1 MKRVV
6 LRIGCGAVCAALALT
21 LGCGCALL
29 PPATGV
35 PGAASS
41 AVSVPTDDSGKPL
54 YDPAVLNDS
63 RLRVLYCDSRSGSST
78 TILCG
83 STPLHQSTRSEN
95 VSLVEDSVTGTA
107 DYWLRS
113 WSDPT
118 GRGGRRTALYDKTG
132 TEVMSFE
139 GEQSA
144 TLQNGLLVLQESRL
158 IDGGYVPES
167 GYGTCQVID
176 LATGA
181 ALPVPEGAY
190 SCTLC
195 GDKLVFSCYARPE
208 GLDDYDWDTD
218 YQQNRWVVVQ
228 EKDGTPV
235 YRAEAASAYRLFY
248 DSDTLSDW
256 VKLDVATG
264 EETTDQILYNTQ
276 TGEQYTGFL
285 QVYPGGLASFSTSDG
300 RYELR
305 DMTTEDRGLISTFDE
320 QPSQYFPGYVVTW
333 HSGEGHG
340 YELYDLETGAKTPLY
355 DVDATDNTV
364 AVYALDGSTA
374 CIPLMAQMLADTT
387 GMDLEEARSSITVST
402 TAYALENFGLYDTT
416 TRMLVVYEAPDYVKE
431 ELQKANVELEQK
443 PIGVDALVFIVN
455 EDNPV
460 QALSQQQLRD
470 IYAGKITN
478 WKDVGGKDQEI
489 VAFQRGEDSGSQ
501 TLFKKLLIQGGE
513 LMTPP
518 SELAPAAMGELVD
531 SIADYNNSANAIGF
545 SVYYYIDQM
554 YSKPGLR
561 LLAVDGVTPSNDTLA
576 DGSYPLCNDFYAV
589 IHPDAAADSPERRL
603 YDWLDT
609 DAGQDC
615 IKKSGYVAVGPQTTV
630 TIVD

>member
-6 LRIGCGAVCAALALT
+6 LRIGCGAVCTALALT

-41 AVSVPTDDSGKPL
+41 AVSVPTDDNGKPL
-54 YDPAVLNDS
+54 YDPAVLNDG
-63 RLRVLYCDSRSGSST
+63 RLRVLYYYGRSGSST

-83 STPLHQSTRSEN
+83 STPLHQSARSEN
-95 VSLVEDSVTGTA
+95 VSLVEDSATGAA

-113 WSDPT
+113 WSDHT

-132 TEVMSFE
+132 TEVMTFE
-139 GEQSA
+139 GEQNA

-218 YQQNRWVVVQ
+218 YQQNSWVVMQ

-256 VKLDVATG
+256 VVLDVTTG
-264 EETTDQILYNTQ
+264 EETTDRILYNVL
-276 TGEQYTGFL
+276 TGEQCTGFL

-305 DMTTEDRGLISTFDE
+305 DMTTEDRGLIAAFDE

-333 HSGEGHG
+333 HSGEDHG
-340 YELYDLETGAKTPLY
+340 YELYDLETGTKTPLY
-355 DVDATDNTV
+355 DVNTTDNTI
-364 AVYALDGSTA
+364 AVYALDGSLRVYSTDNGK
-374 CIPLMAQMLADTT
+374 LLTDTT
-387 GMDLEEARSSITVST
+387 VEPVEHQQRV
-402 TAYALENFGLYDTT
+402 
-416 TRMLVVYEAPDYVKE
+416 RM
-431 ELQKANVELEQK
+431 
-443 PIGVDALVFIVN
+443 
-455 EDNPV
+455 
-460 QALSQQQLRD
+460 
-470 IYAGKITN
+470 
-478 WKDVGGKDQEI
+478 
-489 VAFQRGEDSGSQ
+489 
-501 TLFKKLLIQGGE
+501 
-513 LMTPP
+513 
-518 SELAPAAMGELVD
+518 
-531 SIADYNNSANAIGF
+531 
-545 SVYYYIDQM
+545 
-554 YSKPGLR
+554 
-561 LLAVDGVTPSNDTLA
+561 SNY
-576 DGSYPLCNDFYAV
+576 G
-589 IHPDAAADSPERRL
+589 
-603 YDWLDT
+603 
-609 DAGQDC
+609 
-615 IKKSGYVAVGPQTTV
+615 SGYVWLKLQDNDRYETTATRLYGPQGLVSDLTALQGKYSYVNYLTTDPDGRPMFYGSRSAVGSAYGNVCDVLDADGKVVLQGLASCAGYYSNSLNALPDHVFAAQRGFYVGWMDTSGNWLYCQSIFSSATA
-630 TIVD
+630 DDEPSYGY

>member
-41 AVSVPTDDSGKPL
+41 AVSVPTDDSGKLL
-54 YDPAVLNDS
+54 YDPAVLNDG
-63 RLRVLYCDSRSGSST
+63 RLRVLYCYGRSGSST

-83 STPLHQSTRSEN
+83 NTPLHQSVRSEN
-95 VSLVEDSVTGTA
+95 VSLVEDSTTGTA

-158 IDGGYVPES
+158 VDGGYVPES

-218 YQQNRWVVVQ
+218 YQQNSWVVVQ

-235 YRAEAASAYRLFY
+235 YRADAASAYRLFY

-256 VKLDVATG
+256 VELDVTTG
-264 EETTDQILYNTQ
+264 EETTDRILYNVL
-276 TGEQYTGFL
+276 TGEQCTGFL

-305 DMTTEDRGLISTFDE
+305 DMTTEDRGLIAAFDE

-333 HSGEGHG
+333 HSGEDHG
-340 YELYDLETGAKTPLY
+340 YELYDLETGTKTPLY
-355 DVDATDNTV
+355 DVNATDNTV
-364 AVYALDGSTA
+364 AVYALDGSLRVYSTDNGK
-374 CIPLMAQMLADTT
+374 LLTDTT
-387 GMDLEEARSSITVST
+387 VEPVEHQQRV
-402 TAYALENFGLYDTT
+402 
-416 TRMLVVYEAPDYVKE
+416 RM
-431 ELQKANVELEQK
+431 
-443 PIGVDALVFIVN
+443 
-455 EDNPV
+455 
-460 QALSQQQLRD
+460 
-470 IYAGKITN
+470 
-478 WKDVGGKDQEI
+478 
-489 VAFQRGEDSGSQ
+489 
-501 TLFKKLLIQGGE
+501 
-513 LMTPP
+513 
-518 SELAPAAMGELVD
+518 
-531 SIADYNNSANAIGF
+531 
-545 SVYYYIDQM
+545 
-554 YSKPGLR
+554 
-561 LLAVDGVTPSNDTLA
+561 SNC
-576 DGSYPLCNDFYAV
+576 G
-589 IHPDAAADSPERRL
+589 
-603 YDWLDT
+603 
-609 DAGQDC
+609 
-615 IKKSGYVAVGPQTTV
+615 SGYVWLELQDNDRYETTATRLYGPQGLVSDLTSLQGKYSYINYLTTDPDGRPMFYGSRAAAGSAYGNV
-630 TIVD
+630 YDVLDADGKVVLQGLASCTGYYSNSLNALPDHVFAAQRGFYVGWMDTSGNWLYCQSIFSSATADDEPSYGY

>member
-54 YDPAVLNDS
+54 YDPAVLNDD
-63 RLRVLYCDSRSGSST
+63 RLRVLYCYDRAGSST

-83 STPLHQSTRSEN
+83 STPLHQAARSEN
-95 VSLVEDSVTGTA
+95 VSLVEDSATGIA

-139 GEQSA
+139 GEQNA

-158 IDGGYVPES
+158 VDGGYVPES

-195 GDKLVFSCYARPE
+195 GDKLVFSCYVRPE

-218 YQQNRWVVVQ
+218 YQQNSWVVVQ

-235 YRAEAASAYRLFY
+235 YRADAASAYRLFY

-256 VKLDVATG
+256 VELDVATG
-264 EETTDQILYNTQ
+264 EETTDQILYNVL
-276 TGEQYTGFL
+276 TGEQCTGFL
-285 QVYPGGLASFSTSDG
+285 QVYPGGLASFSTGDG

-305 DMTTEDRGLISTFDE
+305 DMTTEDRGLIAAFDE

-333 HSGEGHG
+333 HSGEDHG
-340 YELYDLETGAKTPLY
+340 YELYDLETGTKTPLY
-355 DVDATDNTV
+355 DVDATDSTI
-364 AVYALDGSTA
+364 AVYALDGSLRVYSKDNGKLLT
-374 CIPLMAQMLADTT
+374 DTT
-387 GMDLEEARSSITVST
+387 VEPVEHQQRVRMSNCGSGYVWLELQDNDRYET
-402 TAYALENFGLYDTT
+402 TATRLYGPQGLVSDLTALQGKYSYVNYLTTDPDGRPMFYGSRSAVGSAYGNVCDVLDADGKVVLQGLASCAGYYSNS
-416 TRMLVVYEAPDYVKE
+416 LNALPDH
-431 ELQKANVELEQK
+431 
-443 PIGVDALVFIVN
+443 VF
-455 EDNPV
+455 
-460 QALSQQQLRD
+460 A
-470 IYAGKITN
+470 A
-478 WKDVGGKDQEI
+478 
-489 VAFQRGEDSGSQ
+489 QRGFYVGWMDTSGNWLYCQ
-501 TLFKKLLIQGGE
+501 
-513 LMTPP
+513 
-518 SELAPAAMGELVD
+518 
-531 SIADYNNSANAIGF
+531 SIF
-545 SVYYYIDQM
+545 S
-554 YSKPGLR
+554 S
-561 LLAVDGVTPSNDTLA
+561 
-576 DGSYPLCNDFYAV
+576 
-589 IHPDAAADSPERRL
+589 AAADDEPS
-603 YDWLDT
+603 Y
-609 DAGQDC
+609 
-615 IKKSGYVAVGPQTTV
+615 GY
-630 TIVD
+630 

>member
-6 LRIGCGAVCAALALT
+6 LRIGCGAVCTALALT

-54 YDPAVLNDS
+54 YDPAVLNDG
-63 RLRVLYCDSRSGSST
+63 RLRVLYCYGRSGSNT

-83 STPLHQSTRSEN
+83 STPLHQSARSEN
-95 VSLVEDSVTGTA
+95 VSLVEDSATGAA

-132 TEVMSFE
+132 TEVISFE

-158 IDGGYVPES
+158 VDGGYVPES

-190 SCTLC
+190 SCTVC

-218 YQQNRWVVVQ
+218 YQQNSWVVVQ

-235 YRAEAASAYRLFY
+235 YRADAASAYRLFY

-256 VKLDVATG
+256 VELDVTTG
-264 EETTDQILYNTQ
+264 EETTDRILYNVL
-276 TGEQYTGFL
+276 TGEQCTGFL

-305 DMTTEDRGLISTFDE
+305 DMTTEDRGLIAAFDE

-333 HSGEGHG
+333 HSGEDHG
-340 YELYDLETGAKTPLY
+340 YELYDLETGTKTPLY
-355 DVDATDNTV
+355 DVNATDNTV
-364 AVYALDGSTA
+364 AVYALDGSLRVYSTDNGK
-374 CIPLMAQMLADTT
+374 LLTDTT
-387 GMDLEEARSSITVST
+387 
-402 TAYALENFGLYDTT
+402 
-416 TRMLVVYEAPDYVKE
+416 
-431 ELQKANVELEQK
+431 VE
-443 PIGVDALVFIVN
+443 
-455 EDNPV
+455 PV
-460 QALSQQQLRD
+460 EHQQRVQM
-470 IYAGKITN
+470 TN
-478 WKDVGGKDQEI
+478 CG
-489 VAFQRGEDSGSQ
+489 
-501 TLFKKLLIQGGE
+501 
-513 LMTPP
+513 
-518 SELAPAAMGELVD
+518 
-531 SIADYNNSANAIGF
+531 
-545 SVYYYIDQM
+545 
-554 YSKPGLR
+554 
-561 LLAVDGVTPSNDTLA
+561 
-576 DGSYPLCNDFYAV
+576 
-589 IHPDAAADSPERRL
+589 
-603 YDWLDT
+603 
-609 DAGQDC
+609 
-615 IKKSGYVAVGPQTTV
+615 SGYVWLELQDNDRYETTATRLYGPQGLVSDLTALQGKYSYINYLTTDPDGRPMFYGSRAAAGSAYGNV
-630 TIVD
+630 YDVLDADGKVVLQGLSSCTGYYSNSLNALPDHVFAAQRGFYVGWMDTSGNWLYCQSIFSSATADDEPSYGY

>member
-54 YDPAVLNDS
+54 YDPAVLNDD
-63 RLRVLYCDSRSGSST
+63 RLRVLYCYDRAGSST

-95 VSLVEDSVTGTA
+95 VSLVEDSATGTA

-132 TEVMSFE
+132 TEVMTFE
-139 GEQSA
+139 GEQNA

-158 IDGGYVPES
+158 VDGGYVPES

-176 LATGA
+176 LSTGA

-218 YQQNRWVVVQ
+218 YQQNSWVVVQ
-228 EKDGTPV
+228 EKDGTTV
-235 YRAEAASAYRLFY
+235 YRADAASAYRLFY

-256 VKLDVATG
+256 VELDIATG
-264 EETTDQILYNTQ
+264 EETTDQILYNVL
-276 TGEQYTGFL
+276 TGEQCTGFL
-285 QVYPGGLASFSTSDG
+285 QVYPGGLASFSTGDG

-305 DMTTEDRGLISTFDE
+305 DMTTEDRGLIAAFDE
-320 QPSQYFPGYVVTW
+320 QPSQYFPGYVITW
-333 HSGEGHG
+333 HSGEDHG

-355 DVDATDNTV
+355 DVDATDSTI
-364 AVYALDGSTA
+364 AVYALDGSLRVYSKDNGKLLT
-374 CIPLMAQMLADTT
+374 DTT
-387 GMDLEEARSSITVST
+387 VEPVEHQQRV
-402 TAYALENFGLYDTT
+402 
-416 TRMLVVYEAPDYVKE
+416 RM
-431 ELQKANVELEQK
+431 
-443 PIGVDALVFIVN
+443 
-455 EDNPV
+455 
-460 QALSQQQLRD
+460 
-470 IYAGKITN
+470 
-478 WKDVGGKDQEI
+478 
-489 VAFQRGEDSGSQ
+489 
-501 TLFKKLLIQGGE
+501 
-513 LMTPP
+513 
-518 SELAPAAMGELVD
+518 
-531 SIADYNNSANAIGF
+531 
-545 SVYYYIDQM
+545 
-554 YSKPGLR
+554 
-561 LLAVDGVTPSNDTLA
+561 SNC
-576 DGSYPLCNDFYAV
+576 G
-589 IHPDAAADSPERRL
+589 
-603 YDWLDT
+603 
-609 DAGQDC
+609 
-615 IKKSGYVAVGPQTTV
+615 SGYVWLELQDNDRYETTATRLYGPQGLVSDLTALQGKYSYVDYLTTDPDGSPMFCGSRAAAGSAYGNV
-630 TIVD
+630 YDVLDADGKVVLQGLSSCTGYYSNSLNALPDHVFAAQRGFYVGWMDTSGNWLYCQSIFSSATADDVPSYGY

>member
-54 YDPAVLNDS
+54 YDPAVLNDD
-63 RLRVLYCDSRSGSST
+63 RLRVLYCYDRAGSST

-83 STPLHQSTRSEN
+83 STPLHQAARSEN
-95 VSLVEDSVTGTA
+95 VSLVEDSATGIA

-139 GEQSA
+139 GEQNA

-218 YQQNRWVVVQ
+218 YQQNSWVVVQ

-235 YRAEAASAYRLFY
+235 YRAGAASAYRLFY
-248 DSDTLSDW
+248 NSDTLSDW
-256 VKLDVATG
+256 VELDVATG
-264 EETTDQILYNTQ
+264 EETTDRILYNVL
-276 TGEQYTGFL
+276 TGEQCTGFL
-285 QVYPGGLASFSTSDG
+285 QVYPGGLASFSTGDG

-305 DMTTEDRGLISTFDE
+305 DMTTEDRGLIAAFDE

-333 HSGEGHG
+333 HSGEDHG
-340 YELYDLETGAKTPLY
+340 YELYDLETGTKTPLY
-355 DVDATDNTV
+355 DVNTTDNTI
-364 AVYALDGSTA
+364 AVYALDGSLRVYSKDNGKLLT
-374 CIPLMAQMLADTT
+374 DTT
-387 GMDLEEARSSITVST
+387 VEPVEHQQRV
-402 TAYALENFGLYDTT
+402 
-416 TRMLVVYEAPDYVKE
+416 RM
-431 ELQKANVELEQK
+431 
-443 PIGVDALVFIVN
+443 
-455 EDNPV
+455 
-460 QALSQQQLRD
+460 
-470 IYAGKITN
+470 
-478 WKDVGGKDQEI
+478 
-489 VAFQRGEDSGSQ
+489 
-501 TLFKKLLIQGGE
+501 
-513 LMTPP
+513 
-518 SELAPAAMGELVD
+518 
-531 SIADYNNSANAIGF
+531 
-545 SVYYYIDQM
+545 
-554 YSKPGLR
+554 
-561 LLAVDGVTPSNDTLA
+561 SNY
-576 DGSYPLCNDFYAV
+576 G
-589 IHPDAAADSPERRL
+589 
-603 YDWLDT
+603 
-609 DAGQDC
+609 
-615 IKKSGYVAVGPQTTV
+615 SGYVWLKLQDNDRYETTATRLYGPQGLVSDLTALQGKYSYVNYLTTDPDGRPMFYGSRDAAGSAYGNV
-630 TIVD
+630 CDVLDADGKVVLQGLASCAGYYSNSLNALPDHVFAAQRGFYVGWMDTSGNWLYCQSIFSSATADDVPSYGY

>member
-54 YDPAVLNDS
+54 YDPAVLNDG

-83 STPLHQSTRSEN
+83 STPLHQSARSEN
-95 VSLVEDSVTGTA
+95 VSLVEDSATGTA

-132 TEVMSFE
+132 TEVMAFE

-158 IDGGYVPES
+158 VDGGYVPES

-190 SCTLC
+190 SCTVC

-218 YQQNRWVVVQ
+218 YRQNSWVVVQ

-235 YRAEAASAYRLFY
+235 YRADAASAYRLFY

-256 VKLDVATG
+256 VVLDVTTG
-264 EETTDQILYNTQ
+264 EETTDRILYNVL
-276 TGEQYTGFL
+276 TGEQCTGFL

-305 DMTTEDRGLISTFDE
+305 DMTTEDRGLIAAFDE

-333 HSGEGHG
+333 HSGEDHG
-340 YELYDLETGAKTPLY
+340 YELYDLETGTKTPLY
-355 DVDATDNTV
+355 DVNATDNTV
-364 AVYALDGSTA
+364 AVYALDGSLRVYSTDNGK
-374 CIPLMAQMLADTT
+374 LLTDTT
-387 GMDLEEARSSITVST
+387 VEPVEHQQRV
-402 TAYALENFGLYDTT
+402 
-416 TRMLVVYEAPDYVKE
+416 RMSNCGTGYVWL
-431 ELQKANVELEQK
+431 ELQ
-443 PIGVDALVFIVN
+443 
-455 EDNPV
+455 DND
-460 QALSQQQLRD
+460 R
-470 IYAGKITN
+470 Y
-478 WKDVGGKDQEI
+478 E
-489 VAFQRGEDSGSQ
+489 
-501 TLFKKLLIQGGE
+501 
-513 LMTPP
+513 
-518 SELAPAAMGELVD
+518 
-531 SIADYNNSANAIGF
+531 
-545 SVYYYIDQM
+545 
-554 YSKPGLR
+554 
-561 LLAVDGVTPSNDTLA
+561 
-576 DGSYPLCNDFYAV
+576 
-589 IHPDAAADSPERRL
+589 
-603 YDWLDT
+603 
-609 DAGQDC
+609 
-615 IKKSGYVAVGPQTTV
+615 TTV
-630 TIVD
+630 TRLYGPQGLVSDLTALQGKYSYVNYLTTDPDGRPMFYGSRAAAGSAYGNVCDVLDADGKVVLHGLSSCTGYYSNSLNALPDHVFAAQQGFYVGWMDTSGNWLYCQSIFSSATADDEPSYGY

>member
-6 LRIGCGAVCAALALT
+6 LRIGCGAVCTALALT

-54 YDPAVLNDS
+54 YDPTVLNDS
-63 RLRVLYCDSRSGSST
+63 RLRVLYCDGRFGSST

-95 VSLVEDSVTGTA
+95 VSLVEDSATGTA

-158 IDGGYVPES
+158 VDGGYVPES

-190 SCTLC
+190 SCTVC

-218 YQQNRWVVVQ
+218 YQQNSWVVVQ
-228 EKDGTPV
+228 EKDGTTV

-248 DSDTLSDW
+248 DNDTLSDW
-256 VKLDVATG
+256 VELDVATG
-264 EETTDQILYNTQ
+264 EETTDRILYNVL
-276 TGEQYTGFL
+276 TGEQCTGFL
-285 QVYPGGLASFSTSDG
+285 QVYPGGLASFSTGDG

-305 DMTTEDRGLISTFDE
+305 DMTTEDRGLIAAFDE

-333 HSGEGHG
+333 HSGEDHG

-355 DVDATDNTV
+355 DVDATDSTI
-364 AVYALDGSTA
+364 AVYALDGSLRVYSKDNGKLLT
-374 CIPLMAQMLADTT
+374 DTT
-387 GMDLEEARSSITVST
+387 VKPVEHQQRVRMSNCGTGYVWLELQDNDRYET
-402 TAYALENFGLYDTT
+402 TATRLYGPQGLVSDLTALQGKYSYVDYLTTDPDGSPMFCGSRAAAGSAYGNVYDVLDADGKVVLQGLASCTGYYSNS
-416 TRMLVVYEAPDYVKE
+416 LNALPDH
-431 ELQKANVELEQK
+431 
-443 PIGVDALVFIVN
+443 VF
-455 EDNPV
+455 
-460 QALSQQQLRD
+460 A
-470 IYAGKITN
+470 A
-478 WKDVGGKDQEI
+478 
-489 VAFQRGEDSGSQ
+489 QRGFYVGWMDTSGNWLYCQSIFSSA
-501 TLFKKLLIQGGE
+501 TADDV
-513 LMTPP
+513 P
-518 SELAPAAMGELVD
+518 S
-531 SIADYNNSANAIGF
+531 Y
-545 SVYYYIDQM
+545 
-554 YSKPGLR
+554 
-561 LLAVDGVTPSNDTLA
+561 
-576 DGSYPLCNDFYAV
+576 
-589 IHPDAAADSPERRL
+589 
-603 YDWLDT
+603 
-609 DAGQDC
+609 
-615 IKKSGYVAVGPQTTV
+615 GY
-630 TIVD
+630 

>member
-6 LRIGCGAVCAALALT
+6 LRISCGAVCAALALT

-54 YDPAVLNDS
+54 YDPAVLNDG
-63 RLRVLYCDSRSGSST
+63 RLRVLYCDGRSGSST

-83 STPLHQSTRSEN
+83 STPLHQSARSEN
-95 VSLVEDSVTGTA
+95 VSLVQDSTTGTA

-132 TEVMSFE
+132 TEVMAFE

-158 IDGGYVPES
+158 VDGGYVPES

-190 SCTLC
+190 SCTVC

-218 YQQNRWVVVQ
+218 YRQNSWVVVQ

-235 YRAEAASAYRLFY
+235 YRADAASAYRLFY

-256 VKLDVATG
+256 VVLDVTTG
-264 EETTDQILYNTQ
+264 EETTDRILYNVL
-276 TGEQYTGFL
+276 TGEQCTGFL

-305 DMTTEDRGLISTFDE
+305 DMTTEDRGLIAAFDE

-333 HSGEGHG
+333 HSGEDHG
-340 YELYDLETGAKTPLY
+340 YELYDLETGTKTPLY
-355 DVDATDNTV
+355 DVNATDNTV
-364 AVYALDGSTA
+364 AVYALDGSLRVYSTDNGK
-374 CIPLMAQMLADTT
+374 LLTDTT
-387 GMDLEEARSSITVST
+387 VEPVEHQQRV
-402 TAYALENFGLYDTT
+402 
-416 TRMLVVYEAPDYVKE
+416 RMSNCGTGYVWL
-431 ELQKANVELEQK
+431 ELQ
-443 PIGVDALVFIVN
+443 
-455 EDNPV
+455 DND
-460 QALSQQQLRD
+460 R
-470 IYAGKITN
+470 Y
-478 WKDVGGKDQEI
+478 E
-489 VAFQRGEDSGSQ
+489 
-501 TLFKKLLIQGGE
+501 
-513 LMTPP
+513 
-518 SELAPAAMGELVD
+518 
-531 SIADYNNSANAIGF
+531 
-545 SVYYYIDQM
+545 
-554 YSKPGLR
+554 
-561 LLAVDGVTPSNDTLA
+561 
-576 DGSYPLCNDFYAV
+576 
-589 IHPDAAADSPERRL
+589 
-603 YDWLDT
+603 
-609 DAGQDC
+609 
-615 IKKSGYVAVGPQTTV
+615 TTV
-630 TIVD
+630 TRLYGPQGLVSDLTALQGKYSYVNYLTTDPDGRPMFYGSRAAAGSAYGNVCDVLDADGKVVLHGLSSCTGYYSNSLNALPDHVFAAQQGFYVGWMDTSGNWLYCQSIFSSATADDEPSYGY

>member
-54 YDPAVLNDS
+54 YDPAVLNDG
-63 RLRVLYCDSRSGSST
+63 RLRLLYCDGRSGSST

-83 STPLHQSTRSEN
+83 STPLHQSARSEN
-95 VSLVEDSVTGTA
+95 VSLVEDSATGTA

-218 YQQNRWVVVQ
+218 YQQNSWVVVQ

-235 YRAEAASAYRLFY
+235 YRADAASAHRLFY

-256 VKLDVATG
+256 VELDVTTG
-264 EETTDQILYNTQ
+264 EETTDRILYNVL
-276 TGEQYTGFL
+276 TGEQCTGFL
-285 QVYPGGLASFSTSDG
+285 QVYPGGLASFSTGDG

-305 DMTTEDRGLISTFDE
+305 DMTTEDRGLIAAFDE

-333 HSGEGHG
+333 HSGEDHG
-340 YELYDLETGAKTPLY
+340 YELYDLETGTKTPLY
-355 DVDATDNTV
+355 DVNATDSTV
-364 AVYALDGSTA
+364 AVYALDGSLRVYSKDNGKLLT
-374 CIPLMAQMLADTT
+374 DTT
-387 GMDLEEARSSITVST
+387 VEPVEHQQRVRMSNCGSGYVWLELQDNDRYET
-402 TAYALENFGLYDTT
+402 TAT
-416 TRMLVVYEAPDYVKE
+416 
-431 ELQKANVELEQK
+431 
-443 PIGVDALVFIVN
+443 
-455 EDNPV
+455 
-460 QALSQQQLRD
+460 
-470 IYAGKITN
+470 
-478 WKDVGGKDQEI
+478 
-489 VAFQRGEDSGSQ
+489 
-501 TLFKKLLIQGGE
+501 
-513 LMTPP
+513 
-518 SELAPAAMGELVD
+518 
-531 SIADYNNSANAIGF
+531 
-545 SVYYYIDQM
+545 
-554 YSKPGLR
+554 
-561 LLAVDGVTPSNDTLA
+561 
-576 DGSYPLCNDFYAV
+576 
-589 IHPDAAADSPERRL
+589 RL
-603 YDWLDT
+603 YGPQGLVSDLTALQGKYSYVNYLTTDPDGRPMFYGSRAAVGSAYGSVCDVLDT
-609 DAGQDC
+609 DGKVVLQGLSSCTGYYSNSLNALPDHVFAAQWGFYVGWMDT
-615 IKKSGYVAVGPQTTV
+615 SGNWLYCQSIFSSATADDVPSYGY
-630 TIVD
+630 

>member
-6 LRIGCGAVCAALALT
+6 LRIGCGALCAALALT
-21 LGCGCALL
+21 LGCGCTLL

-41 AVSVPTDDSGKPL
+41 AVSVPTDDNGKPL

-83 STPLHQSTRSEN
+83 STPLHQSARSEN
-95 VSLVEDSVTGTA
+95 VSLVEDSATGTA

-190 SCTLC
+190 SCTVC

-218 YQQNRWVVVQ
+218 YRQNSWVVVQ

-235 YRAEAASAYRLFY
+235 YRADAASAYRLFY

-256 VKLDVATG
+256 VVLDVTTG
-264 EETTDQILYNTQ
+264 EETTDRILYNVL
-276 TGEQYTGFL
+276 TGEQCTGFL

-305 DMTTEDRGLISTFDE
+305 DMTTEDRGLIAAFDE

-333 HSGEGHG
+333 HSGEDHG
-340 YELYDLETGAKTPLY
+340 YELYDLETGTKTPLY
-355 DVDATDNTV
+355 DVNATDNTV
-364 AVYALDGSTA
+364 AVYALDGSLRVYSTDNGK
-374 CIPLMAQMLADTT
+374 LLTDTT
-387 GMDLEEARSSITVST
+387 VEPVEHQQRV
-402 TAYALENFGLYDTT
+402 
-416 TRMLVVYEAPDYVKE
+416 RM
-431 ELQKANVELEQK
+431 
-443 PIGVDALVFIVN
+443 
-455 EDNPV
+455 
-460 QALSQQQLRD
+460 
-470 IYAGKITN
+470 
-478 WKDVGGKDQEI
+478 
-489 VAFQRGEDSGSQ
+489 
-501 TLFKKLLIQGGE
+501 
-513 LMTPP
+513 
-518 SELAPAAMGELVD
+518 
-531 SIADYNNSANAIGF
+531 
-545 SVYYYIDQM
+545 
-554 YSKPGLR
+554 
-561 LLAVDGVTPSNDTLA
+561 SNY
-576 DGSYPLCNDFYAV
+576 G
-589 IHPDAAADSPERRL
+589 
-603 YDWLDT
+603 
-609 DAGQDC
+609 
-615 IKKSGYVAVGPQTTV
+615 SGYVWLKLQDNDRYETTATRLYGPQGLVSDLTALQGKYSYVNYLTTDPDGRPMFYGSRSAVGSAYGNVCDVLDADGKVVLQGLASCAGYYSNSLNALPDHVFAAQRGFYVGWMDTSGNWLYCQSIFSSATA
-630 TIVD
+630 DDEPSYGY

>member
-6 LRIGCGAVCAALALT
+6 LRIGCGAVCTALALT

-54 YDPAVLNDS
+54 YDPTVLNDS
-63 RLRVLYCDSRSGSST
+63 RLRVLYCDGRFGSST

-95 VSLVEDSVTGTA
+95 VSLVEDSATGTA

-158 IDGGYVPES
+158 VDGGYVPES

-218 YQQNRWVVVQ
+218 YQQNSWVVVQ
-228 EKDGTPV
+228 EKDGTTV

-248 DSDTLSDW
+248 DNDTLSDW
-256 VKLDVATG
+256 VELDVATG
-264 EETTDQILYNTQ
+264 AETTDRILYNVL
-276 TGEQYTGFL
+276 TGEQCTGFL
-285 QVYPGGLASFSTSDG
+285 QVYPGGLASFSTDDG

-305 DMTTEDRGLISTFDE
+305 DMTTEDRGLIAAFDE

-333 HSGEGHG
+333 HSGEDHG

-355 DVDATDNTV
+355 DVDATDSTI
-364 AVYALDGSTA
+364 AVYALDGSLRVYSKDNGKLLT
-374 CIPLMAQMLADTT
+374 DTT
-387 GMDLEEARSSITVST
+387 VKPVEHQQRVRMSNCGTGYVWLELQDNDRYET
-402 TAYALENFGLYDTT
+402 TATRLYGPQGLVSDLTALQGKYSYVDYLTTDPDGSPMFCGSRAAAGSAYGNVYDVLDADGKVVLQGLSSCTGYYSNS
-416 TRMLVVYEAPDYVKE
+416 LNALPDH
-431 ELQKANVELEQK
+431 
-443 PIGVDALVFIVN
+443 VF
-455 EDNPV
+455 
-460 QALSQQQLRD
+460 A
-470 IYAGKITN
+470 A
-478 WKDVGGKDQEI
+478 
-489 VAFQRGEDSGSQ
+489 QRGFYVGWMDTSGNWLYCQSIFSSA
-501 TLFKKLLIQGGE
+501 TADDV
-513 LMTPP
+513 P
-518 SELAPAAMGELVD
+518 S
-531 SIADYNNSANAIGF
+531 Y
-545 SVYYYIDQM
+545 
-554 YSKPGLR
+554 
-561 LLAVDGVTPSNDTLA
+561 
-576 DGSYPLCNDFYAV
+576 
-589 IHPDAAADSPERRL
+589 
-603 YDWLDT
+603 
-609 DAGQDC
+609 
-615 IKKSGYVAVGPQTTV
+615 GY
-630 TIVD
+630 

>member
-6 LRIGCGAVCAALALT
+6 LRIGCGAVCTALALT

-41 AVSVPTDDSGKPL
+41 AVSVPTDDNGKPL

-83 STPLHQSTRSEN
+83 STPLHQSARSEN
-95 VSLVEDSVTGTA
+95 VSLVEDSATGTA

-190 SCTLC
+190 SCTVC

-218 YQQNRWVVVQ
+218 YRQNSWVVVQ

-235 YRAEAASAYRLFY
+235 YRADAASAYRLFY

-256 VKLDVATG
+256 VVLDVTTG
-264 EETTDQILYNTQ
+264 EETTDRILYNVL
-276 TGEQYTGFL
+276 TGEQCTGFL

-305 DMTTEDRGLISTFDE
+305 DMTTEDRGLIAAFDE

-333 HSGEGHG
+333 HSGEDHG
-340 YELYDLETGAKTPLY
+340 YELYDLETGTKTPLY
-355 DVDATDNTV
+355 DVNATDNTV
-364 AVYALDGSTA
+364 AVYALDGSLRVYSTDNGK
-374 CIPLMAQMLADTT
+374 LLTDTT
-387 GMDLEEARSSITVST
+387 VEPVEHQQRV
-402 TAYALENFGLYDTT
+402 
-416 TRMLVVYEAPDYVKE
+416 RMSNCGTGYVWL
-431 ELQKANVELEQK
+431 ELQ
-443 PIGVDALVFIVN
+443 
-455 EDNPV
+455 DND
-460 QALSQQQLRD
+460 R
-470 IYAGKITN
+470 Y
-478 WKDVGGKDQEI
+478 E
-489 VAFQRGEDSGSQ
+489 
-501 TLFKKLLIQGGE
+501 
-513 LMTPP
+513 
-518 SELAPAAMGELVD
+518 
-531 SIADYNNSANAIGF
+531 
-545 SVYYYIDQM
+545 
-554 YSKPGLR
+554 
-561 LLAVDGVTPSNDTLA
+561 
-576 DGSYPLCNDFYAV
+576 
-589 IHPDAAADSPERRL
+589 
-603 YDWLDT
+603 
-609 DAGQDC
+609 
-615 IKKSGYVAVGPQTTV
+615 TTV
-630 TIVD
+630 TRLYGPQGLVSDLTALQGKYSYVNYLTTDPDGRPMFYGSRAAAGSAYGNVCDVLDADGKVVLHGLSSCTGYYSNSLNALPDHVFAAQQGFYVGWMDTSGNWLYCQSIFSSATADDEPSYGY

>member
-6 LRIGCGAVCAALALT
+6 LRIGCGALCAALALT

-41 AVSVPTDDSGKPL
+41 AVSVPTDDNGKPL

-83 STPLHQSTRSEN
+83 STPLHQSARSEN
-95 VSLVEDSVTGTA
+95 VSLVEDSATGAA

-113 WSDPT
+113 WSDHT

-132 TEVMSFE
+132 TEVLSFE
-139 GEQSA
+139 GEQNA

-167 GYGTCQVID
+167 GYGTCQVIN

-190 SCTLC
+190 SCTVC

-218 YQQNRWVVVQ
+218 YRQNSWVVVQ

-235 YRAEAASAYRLFY
+235 YRADAASAYRLFY

-256 VKLDVATG
+256 VVLDVTTG
-264 EETTDQILYNTQ
+264 EETTDRILYNVL
-276 TGEQYTGFL
+276 TGEQCTGFL

-305 DMTTEDRGLISTFDE
+305 DMTTEDRGLIAAFDE

-333 HSGEGHG
+333 HSGEDHG
-340 YELYDLETGAKTPLY
+340 YELYDLETGTKTPLY
-355 DVDATDNTV
+355 DVNATDNTV
-364 AVYALDGSTA
+364 AVYALDGSLRVYSTDNGK
-374 CIPLMAQMLADTT
+374 LLTDTT
-387 GMDLEEARSSITVST
+387 VEPVEYQQRV
-402 TAYALENFGLYDTT
+402 
-416 TRMLVVYEAPDYVKE
+416 RM
-431 ELQKANVELEQK
+431 
-443 PIGVDALVFIVN
+443 
-455 EDNPV
+455 
-460 QALSQQQLRD
+460 
-470 IYAGKITN
+470 
-478 WKDVGGKDQEI
+478 
-489 VAFQRGEDSGSQ
+489 
-501 TLFKKLLIQGGE
+501 
-513 LMTPP
+513 
-518 SELAPAAMGELVD
+518 
-531 SIADYNNSANAIGF
+531 
-545 SVYYYIDQM
+545 
-554 YSKPGLR
+554 
-561 LLAVDGVTPSNDTLA
+561 SNC
-576 DGSYPLCNDFYAV
+576 G
-589 IHPDAAADSPERRL
+589 
-603 YDWLDT
+603 
-609 DAGQDC
+609 
-615 IKKSGYVAVGPQTTV
+615 SGYVWLKLQDNDRYETTATRLYGPQGLVSDLTALQGKYSYINYLTTDPDGRPMFYGSRAAAGSAYGNV
-630 TIVD
+630 CDVLDADGKVVLQGLASCAGYYSNSLNALPDHVFAAQRGFYVGWMDTSGNWLYCQSIFSSATADDEPSYGY

>member
-35 PGAASS
+35 PGAANS
-41 AVSVPTDDSGKPL
+41 AASVPTDDSGKPL
-54 YDPAVLNDS
+54 YDPAVLNDG
-63 RLRVLYCDSRSGSST
+63 RLRVLYCYGRAGSST

-95 VSLVEDSVTGTA
+95 VSLVQDSATGTA

-139 GEQSA
+139 GEQNA

-218 YQQNRWVVVQ
+218 YRQNSWVVVQ

-235 YRAEAASAYRLFY
+235 YRADAASAYRLFY

-256 VKLDVATG
+256 VELDIATG
-264 EETTDQILYNTQ
+264 AETTDQILYNTQ
-276 TGEQYTGFL
+276 TGEQYMGFL

-300 RYELR
+300 RYALR
-305 DMTTEDRGLISTFDE
+305 DMTTEDRGLIAAFDE

-333 HSGEGHG
+333 HSGEDHG

-355 DVDATDNTV
+355 DVDATDSTV
-364 AVYALDGSTA
+364 AVYALNGSLRVYSKDNGKLLT
-374 CIPLMAQMLADTT
+374 DTT
-387 GMDLEEARSSITVST
+387 VEPVEHQQRVRMSNCGSGYVWLELQDNDHYET
-402 TAYALENFGLYDTT
+402 TATRLYGPQGLVSDLTALQGKYSYINYLTTDPDGRPMFYGSRSAAGSAYGNVCDVLDADGKVVLQGLASCAGYYTNS
-416 TRMLVVYEAPDYVKE
+416 LNALPDH
-431 ELQKANVELEQK
+431 
-443 PIGVDALVFIVN
+443 VF
-455 EDNPV
+455 
-460 QALSQQQLRD
+460 A
-470 IYAGKITN
+470 A
-478 WKDVGGKDQEI
+478 
-489 VAFQRGEDSGSQ
+489 QRGFYVGWMDTSGNWLYCQ
-501 TLFKKLLIQGGE
+501 
-513 LMTPP
+513 
-518 SELAPAAMGELVD
+518 
-531 SIADYNNSANAIGF
+531 SIF
-545 SVYYYIDQM
+545 S
-554 YSKPGLR
+554 S
-561 LLAVDGVTPSNDTLA
+561 
-576 DGSYPLCNDFYAV
+576 
-589 IHPDAAADSPERRL
+589 AAADDEPS
-603 YDWLDT
+603 Y
-609 DAGQDC
+609 
-615 IKKSGYVAVGPQTTV
+615 GY
-630 TIVD
+630 

>member
-54 YDPAVLNDS
+54 YDPAVLNDD
-63 RLRVLYCDSRSGSST
+63 RLRVLYCYDRAGSST

-83 STPLHQSTRSEN
+83 STPLHQAARSEN
-95 VSLVEDSVTGTA
+95 VSLVEDSATGIA

-139 GEQSA
+139 GEQNA

-158 IDGGYVPES
+158 VDGGYVPES

-190 SCTLC
+190 SCTVC

-218 YQQNRWVVVQ
+218 YQQNSWVVVQ

-235 YRAEAASAYRLFY
+235 YRADAASAYRLFY

-264 EETTDQILYNTQ
+264 EETTDRILYNVL
-276 TGEQYTGFL
+276 TGEQCTGFL

-305 DMTTEDRGLISTFDE
+305 DMTTEDRGLIAAFDE

-333 HSGEGHG
+333 HSGEDHG
-340 YELYDLETGAKTPLY
+340 YELYDLETGTKTPLY
-355 DVDATDNTV
+355 DVNATDNTV
-364 AVYALDGSTA
+364 AVYALDGSLREYSTDNGK
-374 CIPLMAQMLADTT
+374 LLTDTT
-387 GMDLEEARSSITVST
+387 VEPVEHQQRV
-402 TAYALENFGLYDTT
+402 
-416 TRMLVVYEAPDYVKE
+416 RM
-431 ELQKANVELEQK
+431 
-443 PIGVDALVFIVN
+443 
-455 EDNPV
+455 
-460 QALSQQQLRD
+460 
-470 IYAGKITN
+470 
-478 WKDVGGKDQEI
+478 
-489 VAFQRGEDSGSQ
+489 
-501 TLFKKLLIQGGE
+501 
-513 LMTPP
+513 
-518 SELAPAAMGELVD
+518 
-531 SIADYNNSANAIGF
+531 
-545 SVYYYIDQM
+545 
-554 YSKPGLR
+554 
-561 LLAVDGVTPSNDTLA
+561 SNY
-576 DGSYPLCNDFYAV
+576 G
-589 IHPDAAADSPERRL
+589 
-603 YDWLDT
+603 
-609 DAGQDC
+609 
-615 IKKSGYVAVGPQTTV
+615 SGYVWLELQDNDRYETTATRLYGPQGLVSDLTALQGKYSYINYLTTDPDGRPMFYGSRAAAGSAYGNV
-630 TIVD
+630 YDVLDADGKVVLQGLASCAGYYSNSLNALPDHVFAAQRGFYVGWMDTSGNWLYCQSIFSSATADDEPSYGY

>member
-6 LRIGCGAVCAALALT
+6 LRIGCGAVCTALVLA

-54 YDPAVLNDS
+54 YDPAVLNDG
-63 RLRVLYCDSRSGSST
+63 RLRVLYCYGRFGSST

-83 STPLHQSTRSEN
+83 STPLHQSARSEN
-95 VSLVEDSVTGTA
+95 VSLVQDSATGTA

-158 IDGGYVPES
+158 VDGGYVPES

-235 YRAEAASAYRLFY
+235 YRADAASTYRLFY

-256 VKLDVATG
+256 VELDVATG
-264 EETTDQILYNTQ
+264 EETTDQILYNVL
-276 TGEQYTGFL
+276 TGEQCTGFL
-285 QVYPGGLASFSTSDG
+285 QVYPGGLASFSTGDG

-305 DMTTEDRGLISTFDE
+305 DMTTEDRGLIATFDE

-333 HSGEGHG
+333 HSGEDHG
-340 YELYDLETGAKTPLY
+340 YDLYDLETGAKTPLY
-355 DVDATDNTV
+355 DVDATDSTI
-364 AVYALDGSTA
+364 AVYALDGSLRVYSKDNGKLLT
-374 CIPLMAQMLADTT
+374 DTT
-387 GMDLEEARSSITVST
+387 VEPVEHQQRV
-402 TAYALENFGLYDTT
+402 
-416 TRMLVVYEAPDYVKE
+416 RM
-431 ELQKANVELEQK
+431 
-443 PIGVDALVFIVN
+443 
-455 EDNPV
+455 
-460 QALSQQQLRD
+460 
-470 IYAGKITN
+470 
-478 WKDVGGKDQEI
+478 
-489 VAFQRGEDSGSQ
+489 
-501 TLFKKLLIQGGE
+501 
-513 LMTPP
+513 
-518 SELAPAAMGELVD
+518 
-531 SIADYNNSANAIGF
+531 
-545 SVYYYIDQM
+545 
-554 YSKPGLR
+554 
-561 LLAVDGVTPSNDTLA
+561 SNC
-576 DGSYPLCNDFYAV
+576 G
-589 IHPDAAADSPERRL
+589 
-603 YDWLDT
+603 
-609 DAGQDC
+609 
-615 IKKSGYVAVGPQTTV
+615 SGYVWLELQDNDRYETTATRLYGPQGLVSDLTALQGKYSYVNYLTTDPDGRPMFCGSRAAAGSAYGNV
-630 TIVD
+630 YDVLDADGKVVLQGLASCAGYYSNSLNALPDHVFAAQRGFYVGWMDTSGNWLYCQSIFSSATADDVPSYGY

>member
-6 LRIGCGAVCAALALT
+6 LRIGCGAVCTALALT
-21 LGCGCALL
+21 LGCGCTLL

-54 YDPAVLNDS
+54 YDPAVLNDD
-63 RLRVLYCDSRSGSST
+63 RLRVLYCYDRAGSST

-83 STPLHQSTRSEN
+83 STPLHQSARSEN
-95 VSLVEDSVTGTA
+95 VSLVEDSATGTA

-132 TEVMSFE
+132 TEVLSFE

-181 ALPVPEGAY
+181 ALSVPEGAY

-218 YQQNRWVVVQ
+218 YQQNSWVVMQ

-256 VKLDVATG
+256 VVLDVTTG
-264 EETTDQILYNTQ
+264 EETTDRILYNVL
-276 TGEQYTGFL
+276 TGEQCTGFL
-285 QVYPGGLASFSTSDG
+285 QVYPGGLASFSTGDG

-305 DMTTEDRGLISTFDE
+305 DMTTEDRGLIAAFDE

-333 HSGEGHG
+333 HSGEDHG
-340 YELYDLETGAKTPLY
+340 YELYDLETGTKTPLY
-355 DVDATDNTV
+355 DVNATDNTV
-364 AVYALDGSTA
+364 AVYALDGSLRVYSTDNGK
-374 CIPLMAQMLADTT
+374 LLTDTT
-387 GMDLEEARSSITVST
+387 VEPVEHQQRV
-402 TAYALENFGLYDTT
+402 
-416 TRMLVVYEAPDYVKE
+416 RM
-431 ELQKANVELEQK
+431 
-443 PIGVDALVFIVN
+443 
-455 EDNPV
+455 
-460 QALSQQQLRD
+460 
-470 IYAGKITN
+470 
-478 WKDVGGKDQEI
+478 
-489 VAFQRGEDSGSQ
+489 
-501 TLFKKLLIQGGE
+501 
-513 LMTPP
+513 
-518 SELAPAAMGELVD
+518 
-531 SIADYNNSANAIGF
+531 
-545 SVYYYIDQM
+545 
-554 YSKPGLR
+554 
-561 LLAVDGVTPSNDTLA
+561 SNC
-576 DGSYPLCNDFYAV
+576 G
-589 IHPDAAADSPERRL
+589 
-603 YDWLDT
+603 
-609 DAGQDC
+609 
-615 IKKSGYVAVGPQTTV
+615 SGYVWLKLQDNNRYETTATRLYGPQGLVSDLTALQGKYSYINYLTTDPDGRPMFYGSRSAVGSAYGNVCDVLDADGKVVLQGLASCAGYYSNSLNALPDHVFAAQRGFYVGWMDTSGNWLYCQSIFSSATADDV
-630 TIVD
+630 PSYGY

>member
-6 LRIGCGAVCAALALT
+6 LRIGCGAVCTALALT

-41 AVSVPTDDSGKPL
+41 AVSVPTDDSGKSL
-54 YDPAVLNDS
+54 YDPAVLNDD
-63 RLRVLYCDSRSGSST
+63 RLRVLYCYDRAGSST

-83 STPLHQSTRSEN
+83 STPLHQAARSEN
-95 VSLVEDSVTGTA
+95 VSLVEDSATGIA

-139 GEQSA
+139 GEQNA

-158 IDGGYVPES
+158 VDGGYVPES

-218 YQQNRWVVVQ
+218 YQQNSWVVVQ

-235 YRAEAASAYRLFY
+235 YRADAASAYRLFY

-256 VKLDVATG
+256 VELDVATG
-264 EETTDQILYNTQ
+264 EETTDRILYNVL
-276 TGEQYTGFL
+276 TGEQCTGFL
-285 QVYPGGLASFSTSDG
+285 QVYPGGLASFSTGDG

-305 DMTTEDRGLISTFDE
+305 DMTTEDRGLIAAFDE

-333 HSGEGHG
+333 HSGEDHG
-340 YELYDLETGAKTPLY
+340 YELYDLETGTKTPLY
-355 DVDATDNTV
+355 DVNTTDNTI
-364 AVYALDGSTA
+364 AVYALDGSLRVYSKDNGKLLT
-374 CIPLMAQMLADTT
+374 DTT
-387 GMDLEEARSSITVST
+387 VEPVEHQQRV
-402 TAYALENFGLYDTT
+402 
-416 TRMLVVYEAPDYVKE
+416 RM
-431 ELQKANVELEQK
+431 
-443 PIGVDALVFIVN
+443 
-455 EDNPV
+455 
-460 QALSQQQLRD
+460 
-470 IYAGKITN
+470 
-478 WKDVGGKDQEI
+478 
-489 VAFQRGEDSGSQ
+489 
-501 TLFKKLLIQGGE
+501 
-513 LMTPP
+513 
-518 SELAPAAMGELVD
+518 
-531 SIADYNNSANAIGF
+531 
-545 SVYYYIDQM
+545 
-554 YSKPGLR
+554 
-561 LLAVDGVTPSNDTLA
+561 SNY
-576 DGSYPLCNDFYAV
+576 G
-589 IHPDAAADSPERRL
+589 
-603 YDWLDT
+603 
-609 DAGQDC
+609 
-615 IKKSGYVAVGPQTTV
+615 SGYVCLKLQDNDRYETTATRLYGPQGLVSDLTALQGKYSYVNYLTTDPDGRPMFYGSRSAVGSAYGNVCDVLDADGKVVLQGLASCAGYYSNSLNALPDHVFAAQRGFYVGWMDTSGNWLYCQSIFSSATA
-630 TIVD
+630 DDEPSYGY

>member
-6 LRIGCGAVCAALALT
+6 LRISCGAVCAALALT

-54 YDPAVLNDS
+54 YDPAVLNDG
-63 RLRVLYCDSRSGSST
+63 RLRVLYCDGRSGSST

-83 STPLHQSTRSEN
+83 STPLHQSARSEN
-95 VSLVEDSVTGTA
+95 VSLVQDSTTGTA

-132 TEVMSFE
+132 TEVMAFE

-158 IDGGYVPES
+158 VDGGYVPES

-190 SCTLC
+190 SCTVC

-218 YQQNRWVVVQ
+218 YRQNSWVVVQ

-235 YRAEAASAYRLFY
+235 YRADAASAYRLFY

-256 VKLDVATG
+256 VVLDVTTG
-264 EETTDQILYNTQ
+264 EETTDRILYNVL
-276 TGEQYTGFL
+276 TGEQCTGFL

-305 DMTTEDRGLISTFDE
+305 DMTTEDRGLIAAFDE

-333 HSGEGHG
+333 HSGEDHG
-340 YELYDLETGAKTPLY
+340 YELYDLETGTKTPLY
-355 DVDATDNTV
+355 DVNATDNTV
-364 AVYALDGSTA
+364 AVYALDGSLRVYSTDNGK
-374 CIPLMAQMLADTT
+374 LLTDTT
-387 GMDLEEARSSITVST
+387 VEPVEHQQRV
-402 TAYALENFGLYDTT
+402 
-416 TRMLVVYEAPDYVKE
+416 RMSNCGTGYVWL
-431 ELQKANVELEQK
+431 ELQ
-443 PIGVDALVFIVN
+443 
-455 EDNPV
+455 DND
-460 QALSQQQLRD
+460 R
-470 IYAGKITN
+470 Y
-478 WKDVGGKDQEI
+478 E
-489 VAFQRGEDSGSQ
+489 
-501 TLFKKLLIQGGE
+501 
-513 LMTPP
+513 
-518 SELAPAAMGELVD
+518 
-531 SIADYNNSANAIGF
+531 
-545 SVYYYIDQM
+545 
-554 YSKPGLR
+554 
-561 LLAVDGVTPSNDTLA
+561 
-576 DGSYPLCNDFYAV
+576 
-589 IHPDAAADSPERRL
+589 
-603 YDWLDT
+603 
-609 DAGQDC
+609 
-615 IKKSGYVAVGPQTTV
+615 TTV
-630 TIVD
+630 TRLYGPQGLVSDLTALQGKYSYVNYLTTDPDGRPMFYGSRAAAGSSYGNVCDVLDADGKVVLHGLSSCTGYYSNSLNALPDHVFAAQQGFYVGWMDTSGNWLYCQSIFSSATADDEPSYGY

>member
-6 LRIGCGAVCAALALT
+6 LRIGCGAVCTALALT

-41 AVSVPTDDSGKPL
+41 AVSVPTDDNGKPL

-63 RLRVLYCDSRSGSST
+63 RLRVLYCDGRFGSST

-83 STPLHQSTRSEN
+83 STPLHQSARSEN
-95 VSLVEDSVTGTA
+95 VSLVEDSATGTA

-158 IDGGYVPES
+158 VDGGYVPES

-190 SCTLC
+190 SCTVC

-218 YQQNRWVVVQ
+218 YQQNSWVVVQ
-228 EKDGTPV
+228 EKDGTTV
-235 YRAEAASAYRLFY
+235 YRADAASAYRLFY

-256 VKLDVATG
+256 VELDVATG
-264 EETTDQILYNTQ
+264 EGNTDQILYNVL
-276 TGEQYTGFL
+276 TGEQCTGFL
-285 QVYPGGLASFSTSDG
+285 QVYPGGLASFSTGDG

-305 DMTTEDRGLISTFDE
+305 DMTTEDRGLIATFDE

-333 HSGEGHG
+333 HSGEDHG

-355 DVDATDNTV
+355 DVDATDSTV
-364 AVYALDGSTA
+364 AIYALDGSLRVYSKDNGKLLT
-374 CIPLMAQMLADTT
+374 DTT
-387 GMDLEEARSSITVST
+387 VEPVEHQQRV
-402 TAYALENFGLYDTT
+402 
-416 TRMLVVYEAPDYVKE
+416 RM
-431 ELQKANVELEQK
+431 
-443 PIGVDALVFIVN
+443 
-455 EDNPV
+455 
-460 QALSQQQLRD
+460 
-470 IYAGKITN
+470 
-478 WKDVGGKDQEI
+478 
-489 VAFQRGEDSGSQ
+489 
-501 TLFKKLLIQGGE
+501 
-513 LMTPP
+513 
-518 SELAPAAMGELVD
+518 
-531 SIADYNNSANAIGF
+531 
-545 SVYYYIDQM
+545 
-554 YSKPGLR
+554 
-561 LLAVDGVTPSNDTLA
+561 
-576 DGSYPLCNDFYAV
+576 
-589 IHPDAAADSPERRL
+589 
-603 YDWLDT
+603 T
-609 DAGQDC
+609 DCG
-615 IKKSGYVAVGPQTTV
+615 SGYVWLELQDNDRYETTATRLYGPQGLVSDLTTLQGKYSYV
-630 TIVD
+630 NYLTTDPDGRPMFYGSRAAAGSAYGNVCDVLDADGKVVLQGLASCAGYYSNSLNALPDHVFAAQRGFYTGWMDTSGNWLYCQSIFSSATADDEPSYGY

>member
-54 YDPAVLNDS
+54 YDPAVLNDD
-63 RLRVLYCDSRSGSST
+63 RLRVLYCYDRAGSST

-83 STPLHQSTRSEN
+83 STPLHQSARSEN
-95 VSLVEDSVTGTA
+95 VSLVEDSATGTA

-132 TEVMSFE
+132 TEVLSFE

-181 ALPVPEGAY
+181 ALSVPEGAY

-218 YQQNRWVVVQ
+218 YQQNSWVVMQ

-256 VKLDVATG
+256 VVLDVTTG
-264 EETTDQILYNTQ
+264 EETTDRILYNVL
-276 TGEQYTGFL
+276 TGEQCTGFL
-285 QVYPGGLASFSTSDG
+285 QVYPGGLASFSTGDG

-305 DMTTEDRGLISTFDE
+305 DMTTEDRGLIAAFDE

-333 HSGEGHG
+333 HSGEDHG
-340 YELYDLETGAKTPLY
+340 YELYDLETGTKTPLY
-355 DVDATDNTV
+355 DVNATDNTV
-364 AVYALDGSTA
+364 AVYALDGSLRVYSTDNGK
-374 CIPLMAQMLADTT
+374 LLTDTT
-387 GMDLEEARSSITVST
+387 VEPVEHQQRV
-402 TAYALENFGLYDTT
+402 
-416 TRMLVVYEAPDYVKE
+416 RM
-431 ELQKANVELEQK
+431 
-443 PIGVDALVFIVN
+443 
-455 EDNPV
+455 
-460 QALSQQQLRD
+460 
-470 IYAGKITN
+470 
-478 WKDVGGKDQEI
+478 
-489 VAFQRGEDSGSQ
+489 
-501 TLFKKLLIQGGE
+501 
-513 LMTPP
+513 
-518 SELAPAAMGELVD
+518 
-531 SIADYNNSANAIGF
+531 
-545 SVYYYIDQM
+545 
-554 YSKPGLR
+554 
-561 LLAVDGVTPSNDTLA
+561 SNC
-576 DGSYPLCNDFYAV
+576 G
-589 IHPDAAADSPERRL
+589 
-603 YDWLDT
+603 
-609 DAGQDC
+609 
-615 IKKSGYVAVGPQTTV
+615 SGYVWLKLQDNDRYETTATRLYGPQGLVSDLTALQGKYSYVNYLTTDPDGRPMFYGSRSAVGSAYGNVCDVLDADGKVVLQGLASCAGYYSNSLNALPDHVFAAQRGFYVGWMDTSGNWLYCQSIFSSATA
-630 TIVD
+630 DDEPSYGY

>member
-6 LRIGCGAVCAALALT
+6 LRIGCGAVCTALALT

-41 AVSVPTDDSGKPL
+41 AVSVPTDDNGKPL
-54 YDPAVLNDS
+54 YDPAVLNDG
-63 RLRVLYCDSRSGSST
+63 RLRVLYYYGRSGSST

-83 STPLHQSTRSEN
+83 STPLHQSARSEN
-95 VSLVEDSVTGTA
+95 VSLVEDSATGTA

-218 YQQNRWVVVQ
+218 YQQNSWVVMQ

-235 YRAEAASAYRLFY
+235 YRADAASAYRLFY

-256 VKLDVATG
+256 VVLDVTTG
-264 EETTDQILYNTQ
+264 EETTDRILYNVL
-276 TGEQYTGFL
+276 TGEQCTSFL

-305 DMTTEDRGLISTFDE
+305 DMTTEDRGLIAAFDE

-333 HSGEGHG
+333 HSGEDHG
-340 YELYDLETGAKTPLY
+340 YELYDLETGTKTPLY
-355 DVDATDNTV
+355 DVNATDNTV
-364 AVYALDGSTA
+364 AVYALDGSLRVYSTDNGK
-374 CIPLMAQMLADTT
+374 LLTDTT
-387 GMDLEEARSSITVST
+387 VEPVEHQQRVRMSNCGNGYVWLKLQDNDRYET
-402 TAYALENFGLYDTT
+402 TATRLYGPQGLVSDLTALQGKYSYVNYLTTDPDGRPMFYGSRAAAGSAYGNVCDVLDADGKVVLHGLSSCTGYYSNS
-416 TRMLVVYEAPDYVKE
+416 LNALPDH
-431 ELQKANVELEQK
+431 
-443 PIGVDALVFIVN
+443 VF
-455 EDNPV
+455 
-460 QALSQQQLRD
+460 A
-470 IYAGKITN
+470 A
-478 WKDVGGKDQEI
+478 
-489 VAFQRGEDSGSQ
+489 QRGFYVGWMDTSGNWLYCQSIFSSA
-501 TLFKKLLIQGGE
+501 TADDV
-513 LMTPP
+513 P
-518 SELAPAAMGELVD
+518 S
-531 SIADYNNSANAIGF
+531 Y
-545 SVYYYIDQM
+545 
-554 YSKPGLR
+554 
-561 LLAVDGVTPSNDTLA
+561 
-576 DGSYPLCNDFYAV
+576 
-589 IHPDAAADSPERRL
+589 
-603 YDWLDT
+603 
-609 DAGQDC
+609 
-615 IKKSGYVAVGPQTTV
+615 GY
-630 TIVD
+630 

>member
-6 LRIGCGAVCAALALT
+6 LRIGCGAVCTALALT

-54 YDPAVLNDS
+54 YDPTVLNDS
-63 RLRVLYCDSRSGSST
+63 RLRVLYCDGRFGSST

-95 VSLVEDSVTGTA
+95 VSLVEDSATGTA

-158 IDGGYVPES
+158 VDGGYVPES

-190 SCTLC
+190 SCTVC

-218 YQQNRWVVVQ
+218 YQQNSWVVVQ
-228 EKDGTPV
+228 EKDGTTV

-248 DSDTLSDW
+248 DNDTLSDW
-256 VKLDVATG
+256 VELDVATG
-264 EETTDQILYNTQ
+264 EETTDRILYNVL
-276 TGEQYTGFL
+276 TGEQCTGFL
-285 QVYPGGLASFSTSDG
+285 QVYPGGLASFSTDDG

-305 DMTTEDRGLISTFDE
+305 DMTTEDRGLIAAFDE

-333 HSGEGHG
+333 HSGEDHG

-355 DVDATDNTV
+355 DVDATDSTI
-364 AVYALDGSTA
+364 AVYALDGSLRVYSKDNGKLLT
-374 CIPLMAQMLADTT
+374 DTT
-387 GMDLEEARSSITVST
+387 VKPVEHQQRVRMSNCGTGYVWLELQDNDRYET
-402 TAYALENFGLYDTT
+402 TATRLYGPQGLVSDLTALQGKYSYVDYLTTDPDGSPMFCGSRAAAGSAYGNVYDVLDADGKVVLQGLSSCTGYYSNS
-416 TRMLVVYEAPDYVKE
+416 LNALPDH
-431 ELQKANVELEQK
+431 
-443 PIGVDALVFIVN
+443 VF
-455 EDNPV
+455 
-460 QALSQQQLRD
+460 A
-470 IYAGKITN
+470 A
-478 WKDVGGKDQEI
+478 
-489 VAFQRGEDSGSQ
+489 QRGFYVGWMDTSGNWLYCQSIFSSA
-501 TLFKKLLIQGGE
+501 TADDE
-513 LMTPP
+513 P
-518 SELAPAAMGELVD
+518 S
-531 SIADYNNSANAIGF
+531 Y
-545 SVYYYIDQM
+545 
-554 YSKPGLR
+554 
-561 LLAVDGVTPSNDTLA
+561 
-576 DGSYPLCNDFYAV
+576 
-589 IHPDAAADSPERRL
+589 
-603 YDWLDT
+603 
-609 DAGQDC
+609 
-615 IKKSGYVAVGPQTTV
+615 GY
-630 TIVD
+630 

>member
-6 LRIGCGAVCAALALT
+6 LRIGCGALCAALALT

-41 AVSVPTDDSGKPL
+41 AVSVPTDDNGKPL

-95 VSLVEDSVTGTA
+95 VSLVEDSATGTA

-132 TEVMSFE
+132 TEVLSFE

-176 LATGA
+176 LATSA

-218 YQQNRWVVVQ
+218 YRQNSWVVVQ

-235 YRAEAASAYRLFY
+235 YRADAASAYRLFY

-256 VKLDVATG
+256 VVLDVTTG
-264 EETTDQILYNTQ
+264 EETTDRILYNVL
-276 TGEQYTGFL
+276 TGEQCTGFL

-305 DMTTEDRGLISTFDE
+305 DMTTEDRGLIAAFDE

-333 HSGEGHG
+333 HSGEDHG
-340 YELYDLETGAKTPLY
+340 YELYDLETGTKTPLY
-355 DVDATDNTV
+355 DVNATDNTV
-364 AVYALDGSTA
+364 AVYALDGSLRVYSTDNGK
-374 CIPLMAQMLADTT
+374 LLTDTT
-387 GMDLEEARSSITVST
+387 VEPVEHQQRV
-402 TAYALENFGLYDTT
+402 
-416 TRMLVVYEAPDYVKE
+416 RM
-431 ELQKANVELEQK
+431 
-443 PIGVDALVFIVN
+443 
-455 EDNPV
+455 
-460 QALSQQQLRD
+460 
-470 IYAGKITN
+470 
-478 WKDVGGKDQEI
+478 
-489 VAFQRGEDSGSQ
+489 
-501 TLFKKLLIQGGE
+501 
-513 LMTPP
+513 
-518 SELAPAAMGELVD
+518 
-531 SIADYNNSANAIGF
+531 
-545 SVYYYIDQM
+545 
-554 YSKPGLR
+554 
-561 LLAVDGVTPSNDTLA
+561 SNC
-576 DGSYPLCNDFYAV
+576 G
-589 IHPDAAADSPERRL
+589 
-603 YDWLDT
+603 
-609 DAGQDC
+609 
-615 IKKSGYVAVGPQTTV
+615 SGYVWLKLQDNDRYETTATRLYGPQGLVSDLTALQGKYSYVNYLTTDPDGRPMFYGSRSAVGSAYGNVCDVLDADGKVVLQGLASCAGYYSNSLNALPDHVFAAQRGFYVGWMDTSGNWLYCQSIFSSATA
-630 TIVD
+630 DDEPSYGY

>member
-1 MKRVV
+1 MKRVI

-54 YDPAVLNDS
+54 YDPAVLNDG
-63 RLRVLYCDSRSGSST
+63 RLRVLYCDGRSGSST

-83 STPLHQSTRSEN
+83 STPLHQAARSEN
-95 VSLVEDSVTGTA
+95 VSLVEDSATGIA

-139 GEQSA
+139 GEQNA

-190 SCTLC
+190 SCTVC

-208 GLDDYDWDTD
+208 GLDDYDWDMD

-228 EKDGTPV
+228 EKDSTPV
-235 YRAEAASAYRLFY
+235 YRADAASAYRLFY
-248 DSDTLSDW
+248 NSDTLSDW
-256 VKLDVATG
+256 VELDVATG
-264 EETTDQILYNTQ
+264 EETTDRILYNVL
-276 TGEQYTGFL
+276 TGEQCTGFL
-285 QVYPGGLASFSTSDG
+285 QVYPGGLASFSTGDG

-305 DMTTEDRGLISTFDE
+305 DMTTEDRGLIAAFDE

-333 HSGEGHG
+333 HSGEDHS
-340 YELYDLETGAKTPLY
+340 YELYDLETGTKTPLY
-355 DVDATDNTV
+355 DVNTTDNTI
-364 AVYALDGSTA
+364 AVYALDGSLRVYSKDNGKLLT
-374 CIPLMAQMLADTT
+374 DTT
-387 GMDLEEARSSITVST
+387 VEPVEHQQRV
-402 TAYALENFGLYDTT
+402 
-416 TRMLVVYEAPDYVKE
+416 RM
-431 ELQKANVELEQK
+431 
-443 PIGVDALVFIVN
+443 
-455 EDNPV
+455 
-460 QALSQQQLRD
+460 
-470 IYAGKITN
+470 
-478 WKDVGGKDQEI
+478 
-489 VAFQRGEDSGSQ
+489 
-501 TLFKKLLIQGGE
+501 
-513 LMTPP
+513 
-518 SELAPAAMGELVD
+518 
-531 SIADYNNSANAIGF
+531 
-545 SVYYYIDQM
+545 
-554 YSKPGLR
+554 
-561 LLAVDGVTPSNDTLA
+561 SNY
-576 DGSYPLCNDFYAV
+576 G
-589 IHPDAAADSPERRL
+589 
-603 YDWLDT
+603 
-609 DAGQDC
+609 
-615 IKKSGYVAVGPQTTV
+615 SGYVWLKLQDNDRYETTATRLYGPQGLVSDLTALQGKYSYVNYLTTDPDGRPMFYGSRSAVGSAYGNVCDVLDADGKVVLQGLASCAGYYSNSLNALPDHVFAAQRGFYVGWMDTSGNWLYCQSIFSSATA
-630 TIVD
+630 DDEPSYGY

>member
-54 YDPAVLNDS
+54 YDPAVLNDG
-63 RLRVLYCDSRSGSST
+63 RLRVLYCDGRSGSST

-83 STPLHQSTRSEN
+83 STPLHQAARSEN
-95 VSLVEDSVTGTA
+95 VSLVEDSATGIA

-139 GEQSA
+139 GEQNA

-158 IDGGYVPES
+158 VDGGYVPES

-190 SCTLC
+190 SCTVC

-218 YQQNRWVVVQ
+218 YQQNSWVVVQ

-235 YRAEAASAYRLFY
+235 YRAGAASAYRLFY

-256 VKLDVATG
+256 VVLDVTTG
-264 EETTDQILYNTQ
+264 EETTDRILYNVL
-276 TGEQYTGFL
+276 TGEQCTGFL
-285 QVYPGGLASFSTSDG
+285 QVYPGGLASFSTGDG

-305 DMTTEDRGLISTFDE
+305 DMTTEDRGLIAAVDE

-333 HSGEGHG
+333 HSGEDHG
-340 YELYDLETGAKTPLY
+340 YELYDLETGTKTPLY
-355 DVDATDNTV
+355 DVNATDNTV
-364 AVYALDGSTA
+364 AVYALDGSLRVYSTDNGK
-374 CIPLMAQMLADTT
+374 LLTDTT
-387 GMDLEEARSSITVST
+387 VEPVEHQQRV
-402 TAYALENFGLYDTT
+402 
-416 TRMLVVYEAPDYVKE
+416 RM
-431 ELQKANVELEQK
+431 
-443 PIGVDALVFIVN
+443 
-455 EDNPV
+455 
-460 QALSQQQLRD
+460 
-470 IYAGKITN
+470 
-478 WKDVGGKDQEI
+478 
-489 VAFQRGEDSGSQ
+489 
-501 TLFKKLLIQGGE
+501 
-513 LMTPP
+513 
-518 SELAPAAMGELVD
+518 
-531 SIADYNNSANAIGF
+531 
-545 SVYYYIDQM
+545 
-554 YSKPGLR
+554 
-561 LLAVDGVTPSNDTLA
+561 SNY
-576 DGSYPLCNDFYAV
+576 G
-589 IHPDAAADSPERRL
+589 
-603 YDWLDT
+603 
-609 DAGQDC
+609 
-615 IKKSGYVAVGPQTTV
+615 SGYVWLKLQDNDRYETTATRLYGPQGLVSDLTALQGKYSYVNYLTTDPDGRPMFYGSRSAVGSAYGNVCDVLDADGKVVLQGLASCAGYYSNSLNALPDHVFAAQRGFYVGWMDTSGNWLYCQSIFSSATA
-630 TIVD
+630 DDEPSYGY

>member
-6 LRIGCGAVCAALALT
+6 LRIGCGAVCTALALT

-41 AVSVPTDDSGKPL
+41 AVSVPTDDNGKPL

-83 STPLHQSTRSEN
+83 STPLHQSARSEN
-95 VSLVEDSVTGTA
+95 VSLVEDSATGTA

-190 SCTLC
+190 SCTVC

-218 YQQNRWVVVQ
+218 YRQNSWVVVQ

-235 YRAEAASAYRLFY
+235 YRADAASAYRLFY

-256 VKLDVATG
+256 VVLDVTTG
-264 EETTDQILYNTQ
+264 EETTDRILYNVL
-276 TGEQYTGFL
+276 TGEQCTGFL

-305 DMTTEDRGLISTFDE
+305 DMTTEDRGLIATFDE
-320 QPSQYFPGYVVTW
+320 QPSQYFPGYVITW
-333 HSGEGHG
+333 HSGEDHG
-340 YELYDLETGAKTPLY
+340 YELYDLETGTKTPLY
-355 DVDATDNTV
+355 DVDATDSTV
-364 AVYALDGSTA
+364 AVYALDGSLRVYSKDNGKLLT
-374 CIPLMAQMLADTT
+374 DTT
-387 GMDLEEARSSITVST
+387 VEPVEHQQRVRMSNCGSGYVWLELQDNDRYET
-402 TAYALENFGLYDTT
+402 TATRLYGPQGLVSDLTALQGKYSYVNYLTTDPDGRPMFYGSRAAVGSAYGSVCDVLDTDGKVVLQGLSSCTGYYSNS
-416 TRMLVVYEAPDYVKE
+416 LNALPDH
-431 ELQKANVELEQK
+431 
-443 PIGVDALVFIVN
+443 VF
-455 EDNPV
+455 
-460 QALSQQQLRD
+460 A
-470 IYAGKITN
+470 A
-478 WKDVGGKDQEI
+478 
-489 VAFQRGEDSGSQ
+489 QRGFYVGWMDTSGNWLYCQ
-501 TLFKKLLIQGGE
+501 
-513 LMTPP
+513 
-518 SELAPAAMGELVD
+518 
-531 SIADYNNSANAIGF
+531 SIF
-545 SVYYYIDQM
+545 S
-554 YSKPGLR
+554 S
-561 LLAVDGVTPSNDTLA
+561 
-576 DGSYPLCNDFYAV
+576 
-589 IHPDAAADSPERRL
+589 AAADDVPS
-603 YDWLDT
+603 Y
-609 DAGQDC
+609 
-615 IKKSGYVAVGPQTTV
+615 GY
-630 TIVD
+630 

>member
-6 LRIGCGAVCAALALT
+6 LRIGCGAVCTALALT

-63 RLRVLYCDSRSGSST
+63 RLRV
-78 TILCG
+78 
-83 STPLHQSTRSEN
+83 HQSARSEN
-95 VSLVEDSVTGTA
+95 VSLVEDSATGAA

-139 GEQSA
+139 GEQNA

-176 LATGA
+176 LATGT

-190 SCTLC
+190 SCIVS

-218 YQQNRWVVVQ
+218 YQQNSWVVVQ

-235 YRAEAASAYRLFY
+235 YRADAASA
-248 DSDTLSDW
+248 
-256 VKLDVATG
+256 
-264 EETTDQILYNTQ
+264 
-276 TGEQYTGFL
+276 
-285 QVYPGGLASFSTSDG
+285 YPGGLASFSTSDG

-305 DMTTEDRGLISTFDE
+305 DMTTEDRGLIATFDE
-320 QPSQYFPGYVVTW
+320 QPSQYFPGYVITW
-333 HSGEGHG
+333 HSGEDHG
-340 YELYDLETGAKTPLY
+340 YELYDLETGTKTPLY

-364 AVYALDGSTA
+364 AVYALDGSLRVYSKDNGKLLT
-374 CIPLMAQMLADTT
+374 DTT
-387 GMDLEEARSSITVST
+387 VEPVEHQQRVRMSNCGTGYVWLELQDNDRYET
-402 TAYALENFGLYDTT
+402 TATRLYGPQGLVSDLTALQGKYGYINYLTTDPNGRPMFCGIRSAVGSAYGNVCDVLDADGNVVLQGLSSCTGYYSNS
-416 TRMLVVYEAPDYVKE
+416 LNALPDH
-431 ELQKANVELEQK
+431 
-443 PIGVDALVFIVN
+443 VF
-455 EDNPV
+455 
-460 QALSQQQLRD
+460 A
-470 IYAGKITN
+470 A
-478 WKDVGGKDQEI
+478 
-489 VAFQRGEDSGSQ
+489 QRGFYVGWMDTSGTWLYCQSIFSSA
-501 TLFKKLLIQGGE
+501 TADDV
-513 LMTPP
+513 P
-518 SELAPAAMGELVD
+518 S
-531 SIADYNNSANAIGF
+531 Y
-545 SVYYYIDQM
+545 
-554 YSKPGLR
+554 
-561 LLAVDGVTPSNDTLA
+561 
-576 DGSYPLCNDFYAV
+576 
-589 IHPDAAADSPERRL
+589 
-603 YDWLDT
+603 
-609 DAGQDC
+609 
-615 IKKSGYVAVGPQTTV
+615 GY
-630 TIVD
+630 

>member
-54 YDPAVLNDS
+54 YDPAVLNDD
-63 RLRVLYCDSRSGSST
+63 RLRVLYCYDRAGSST

-83 STPLHQSTRSEN
+83 STPLHQAARSEN
-95 VSLVEDSVTGTA
+95 VSLVEDSATGIA

-139 GEQSA
+139 GEQNA

-158 IDGGYVPES
+158 VDGGYVPES

-218 YQQNRWVVVQ
+218 YQQNSWVVVQ

-235 YRAEAASAYRLFY
+235 YRADAASAYRLFY

-256 VKLDVATG
+256 VELDVATG
-264 EETTDQILYNTQ
+264 EETTDQILYNVL
-276 TGEQYTGFL
+276 TGEQCTGFL
-285 QVYPGGLASFSTSDG
+285 QVYPGGLASFSTGDG

-305 DMTTEDRGLISTFDE
+305 DMTTEDRGLIAAFDE

-333 HSGEGHG
+333 HSGEDHG

-355 DVDATDNTV
+355 DVDATDSTI
-364 AVYALDGSTA
+364 AVYALDGSLRVYSKDNGKLLT
-374 CIPLMAQMLADTT
+374 DTT
-387 GMDLEEARSSITVST
+387 VEPVEHQQRV
-402 TAYALENFGLYDTT
+402 
-416 TRMLVVYEAPDYVKE
+416 RM
-431 ELQKANVELEQK
+431 
-443 PIGVDALVFIVN
+443 
-455 EDNPV
+455 
-460 QALSQQQLRD
+460 
-470 IYAGKITN
+470 
-478 WKDVGGKDQEI
+478 
-489 VAFQRGEDSGSQ
+489 
-501 TLFKKLLIQGGE
+501 
-513 LMTPP
+513 
-518 SELAPAAMGELVD
+518 
-531 SIADYNNSANAIGF
+531 
-545 SVYYYIDQM
+545 
-554 YSKPGLR
+554 
-561 LLAVDGVTPSNDTLA
+561 SNC
-576 DGSYPLCNDFYAV
+576 G
-589 IHPDAAADSPERRL
+589 
-603 YDWLDT
+603 
-609 DAGQDC
+609 
-615 IKKSGYVAVGPQTTV
+615 SGYVWLELQDNDRYETTATRLYGPQGLVSDLTALQGKYSYINYLTTDPDGRPMFYGSRAAAGSAYGNV
-630 TIVD
+630 YDVLDADGKVVLQGLSSCTGYYSNSLNALPDHVFAAQRGFYVGWMDTSGNWLYCQSIFSSATADDEPSYGY

>member
-6 LRIGCGAVCAALALT
+6 LRIGCGAVCTALALT

-83 STPLHQSTRSEN
+83 STPLHQSARSEN
-95 VSLVEDSVTGTA
+95 VSLVEDSATGIA

-132 TEVMSFE
+132 TEVMTFE
-139 GEQSA
+139 GEQNA

-176 LATGA
+176 LATSA

-218 YQQNRWVVVQ
+218 YRQNSWVVVQ

-235 YRAEAASAYRLFY
+235 YRADAASAYRLFY

-256 VKLDVATG
+256 VVLDVTTG
-264 EETTDQILYNTQ
+264 EETTDRILYNVL
-276 TGEQYTGFL
+276 TGEQCTGFL

-305 DMTTEDRGLISTFDE
+305 DMTTEDRGLIAAFDE

-333 HSGEGHG
+333 HSGEDHG
-340 YELYDLETGAKTPLY
+340 YELYDLETGTKTPLY
-355 DVDATDNTV
+355 DVNATDNTV
-364 AVYALDGSTA
+364 AVYALDGSLRVYSTDNGK
-374 CIPLMAQMLADTT
+374 LLTDTT
-387 GMDLEEARSSITVST
+387 VEPVEHQQRV
-402 TAYALENFGLYDTT
+402 
-416 TRMLVVYEAPDYVKE
+416 RM
-431 ELQKANVELEQK
+431 
-443 PIGVDALVFIVN
+443 
-455 EDNPV
+455 
-460 QALSQQQLRD
+460 
-470 IYAGKITN
+470 
-478 WKDVGGKDQEI
+478 
-489 VAFQRGEDSGSQ
+489 
-501 TLFKKLLIQGGE
+501 
-513 LMTPP
+513 
-518 SELAPAAMGELVD
+518 
-531 SIADYNNSANAIGF
+531 
-545 SVYYYIDQM
+545 
-554 YSKPGLR
+554 
-561 LLAVDGVTPSNDTLA
+561 SNC
-576 DGSYPLCNDFYAV
+576 G
-589 IHPDAAADSPERRL
+589 
-603 YDWLDT
+603 
-609 DAGQDC
+609 
-615 IKKSGYVAVGPQTTV
+615 SGYVWLKLQDNDRYETTATRLYGPQGLVSDLTALQGKYSYVNYLTTDPDGRPMFYGSRSAVGSAYGNVCDVLDADGKVVLQGLASCAGYYSNSLNALPDHVFAAQRGFYVGWMDTSSNWLYCQSIFSSATA
-630 TIVD
+630 DDEPSYGY

>member
-6 LRIGCGAVCAALALT
+6 LRIGCGAVCTALALT

-63 RLRVLYCDSRSGSST
+63 RLRVLYCDGRSGSST

-95 VSLVEDSVTGTA
+95 VSLVEDSATGTA

-144 TLQNGLLVLQESRL
+144 TLQNGLLVLQENRL

-218 YQQNRWVVVQ
+218 YQQNSWVVVQ

-235 YRAEAASAYRLFY
+235 YRADAASAHRLFY

-256 VKLDVATG
+256 VELDVTTG
-264 EETTDQILYNTQ
+264 EETTDRILYNVL
-276 TGEQYTGFL
+276 TGEQCTGFL
-285 QVYPGGLASFSTSDG
+285 QVYPGGLASFSTGDG

-305 DMTTEDRGLISTFDE
+305 DMTTEDRGLIATFDE

-333 HSGEGHG
+333 HSGEDHD
-340 YELYDLETGAKTPLY
+340 YELYNLETGAKTPLY
-355 DVDATDNTV
+355 DVDATDSTV
-364 AVYALDGSTA
+364 AVYALDGSLRVYSKDNGKLLT
-374 CIPLMAQMLADTT
+374 DTT
-387 GMDLEEARSSITVST
+387 VEPVEHQQRVRMSNCGSGYVWLELQDNDRYET
-402 TAYALENFGLYDTT
+402 TATRLYGPQGLVSDLTALQGKYSYVNYLTTDPDGRPMFYGSRAAVGSAYGSVCDVLNADGKVVLQGLSSCTGYYSNS
-416 TRMLVVYEAPDYVKE
+416 LNALPDH
-431 ELQKANVELEQK
+431 
-443 PIGVDALVFIVN
+443 VF
-455 EDNPV
+455 
-460 QALSQQQLRD
+460 A
-470 IYAGKITN
+470 A
-478 WKDVGGKDQEI
+478 
-489 VAFQRGEDSGSQ
+489 QRGFYVGWMDTSGNWLYCQ
-501 TLFKKLLIQGGE
+501 
-513 LMTPP
+513 
-518 SELAPAAMGELVD
+518 
-531 SIADYNNSANAIGF
+531 SIF
-545 SVYYYIDQM
+545 S
-554 YSKPGLR
+554 S
-561 LLAVDGVTPSNDTLA
+561 
-576 DGSYPLCNDFYAV
+576 
-589 IHPDAAADSPERRL
+589 AAADDVPS
-603 YDWLDT
+603 Y
-609 DAGQDC
+609 
-615 IKKSGYVAVGPQTTV
+615 GY
-630 TIVD
+630 

>member
-54 YDPAVLNDS
+54 YDPAVLNDG
-63 RLRVLYCDSRSGSST
+63 RLRVLYCYGRSGSNT

-83 STPLHQSTRSEN
+83 STPLHQSARSEN
-95 VSLVEDSVTGTA
+95 VSLVEDSATGTA

-118 GRGGRRTALYDKTG
+118 DRGGRRTALYDKTG
-132 TEVMSFE
+132 TEVMTFE

-158 IDGGYVPES
+158 INGGYVPES

-190 SCTLC
+190 SCTVC

-218 YQQNRWVVVQ
+218 YRQNSWVVVQ

-235 YRAEAASAYRLFY
+235 YRADAASAYRLFY

-256 VKLDVATG
+256 VELDVATG
-264 EETTDQILYNTQ
+264 EETTDQILYNVL
-276 TGEQYTGFL
+276 TGEQCMGFL

-305 DMTTEDRGLISTFDE
+305 DMTTEDRGLIAAFDE

-333 HSGEGHG
+333 HSGEDHG
-340 YELYDLETGAKTPLY
+340 YELYDLETGTKTPLY
-355 DVDATDNTV
+355 DVNATDNTV
-364 AVYALDGSTA
+364 AVYALDGSLRVYSTDNGK
-374 CIPLMAQMLADTT
+374 LLTDTT
-387 GMDLEEARSSITVST
+387 
-402 TAYALENFGLYDTT
+402 
-416 TRMLVVYEAPDYVKE
+416 
-431 ELQKANVELEQK
+431 VE
-443 PIGVDALVFIVN
+443 
-455 EDNPV
+455 PV
-460 QALSQQQLRD
+460 EHQQRVQM
-470 IYAGKITN
+470 TN
-478 WKDVGGKDQEI
+478 CG
-489 VAFQRGEDSGSQ
+489 
-501 TLFKKLLIQGGE
+501 
-513 LMTPP
+513 
-518 SELAPAAMGELVD
+518 
-531 SIADYNNSANAIGF
+531 
-545 SVYYYIDQM
+545 
-554 YSKPGLR
+554 
-561 LLAVDGVTPSNDTLA
+561 
-576 DGSYPLCNDFYAV
+576 
-589 IHPDAAADSPERRL
+589 
-603 YDWLDT
+603 
-609 DAGQDC
+609 
-615 IKKSGYVAVGPQTTV
+615 SGYVWLELQDNDRYETTATRLYGPQGLVSDLTALQGKYSYVSYLTTDPDGRPMFYGSRSAVGSAYGNVCDVLDADGKVVLQGLASCAGYYSNSLNALPDHVFAAQRGFYVGWMDTNGNWLYCQSIFSSATA
-630 TIVD
+630 DDEPSYGY

>member
-6 LRIGCGAVCAALALT
+6 LRISCGAVCAALALT

-54 YDPAVLNDS
+54 YDPAVLNDG
-63 RLRVLYCDSRSGSST
+63 RLRVLYCDGRSGSST

-83 STPLHQSTRSEN
+83 STPLHQSARSEN
-95 VSLVEDSVTGTA
+95 VSLVQDSTTGTA

-132 TEVMSFE
+132 TEVMAFE

-158 IDGGYVPES
+158 VDGGYVPES

-190 SCTLC
+190 SCTVY

-218 YQQNRWVVVQ
+218 YQQNSWVVVQ

-235 YRAEAASAYRLFY
+235 YRADAASAYRLFY

-256 VKLDVATG
+256 VELYVATG
-264 EETTDQILYNTQ
+264 EETTDQILYNVL
-276 TGEQYTGFL
+276 TGEQCTGFL
-285 QVYPGGLASFSTSDG
+285 QVYPGGLASFSTGDG

-305 DMTTEDRGLISTFDE
+305 DTTTEDRGLIAAFDE

-333 HSGEGHG
+333 HSGEDHG
-340 YELYDLETGAKTPLY
+340 YELYDLETGTKTPLY
-355 DVDATDNTV
+355 DVNTTDNTI
-364 AVYALDGSTA
+364 AVYALDGSLRVYSKDNGKLLT
-374 CIPLMAQMLADTT
+374 DTT
-387 GMDLEEARSSITVST
+387 VEPVEHQQRV
-402 TAYALENFGLYDTT
+402 
-416 TRMLVVYEAPDYVKE
+416 RM
-431 ELQKANVELEQK
+431 
-443 PIGVDALVFIVN
+443 
-455 EDNPV
+455 
-460 QALSQQQLRD
+460 
-470 IYAGKITN
+470 
-478 WKDVGGKDQEI
+478 
-489 VAFQRGEDSGSQ
+489 
-501 TLFKKLLIQGGE
+501 
-513 LMTPP
+513 
-518 SELAPAAMGELVD
+518 
-531 SIADYNNSANAIGF
+531 
-545 SVYYYIDQM
+545 
-554 YSKPGLR
+554 
-561 LLAVDGVTPSNDTLA
+561 SNC
-576 DGSYPLCNDFYAV
+576 G
-589 IHPDAAADSPERRL
+589 
-603 YDWLDT
+603 
-609 DAGQDC
+609 
-615 IKKSGYVAVGPQTTV
+615 SGYVWLKLQDNDRYETTATRLYGPQGLVSDLTALQGKYSYVNYLTTDPDGRPMFYGSRSAVGSAYGNVCDVLDADGKVVLQGLASCAGYYSNSLNALPDHVFAAQRGFYVGWMDTSGNWLYCQSIFSSATA
-630 TIVD
+630 DDEPSYGY